1 MKNRDIYWGIYKI
14 QETLYIGQWYLSP
27 LQSRHLGTSHG
38 SPNHHQLPY
47 CIFLNLFDGLKS
59 LPFQRWFSFGEKL
72 EVSGHPMWTV
82 AGLSYLGDM
91 MFYPK
96 TLYETWCMSR
106 CTVVTKLPSPV
117 AHSCGFLNNLN
128 SFCRGMFKLNAK
140 LDAALLLYLLSHF
153 ECSSHKI
160 YMLTQHC
167 LLSTLSSAVKSSM
180 FTHVHSSPLSLAAR
194 LHWCHTNHSHYI
206 NNGWSFSR
214 QTSYLLSRVNLGEL
228 LAV

>member
-1 MKNRDIYWGIYKI
+1 
-14 QETLYIGQWYLSP
+14 
-27 LQSRHLGTSHG
+27 
-38 SPNHHQLPY
+38 
-47 CIFLNLFDGLKS
+47 
-59 LPFQRWFSFGEKL
+59 
-72 EVSGHPMWTV
+72 
-82 AGLSYLGDM
+82 
-91 MFYPK
+91 
-96 TLYETWCMSR
+96 MSR

-194 LHWCHTNHSHYI
+194 LHWCHTNHSCYI
-206 NNGWSFSR
+206 NNGCLLPNRPHIFLLEKNYYRVPIHQRISDMKEFKLAVYFSSLILNSISFSLSPPIKEGFLVLKFYLHKANPFPL
-214 QTSYLLSRVNLGEL
+214 TSPSISLWSIQKKMLPYRFFQ
-228 LAV
+228 